1 MLKVINSR
9 QSVRVWTEKKVAVL
23 IIKRILEAGMNAPSA
38 GNEQAW
44 QFIVVTEKEL
54 LERIAA
60 VHPGGAYAGKA
71 PCAILVCGDTRLEKY
86 KGLWVE
92 DCSAAIEN
100 MLLAMHALKLG
111 GVWTGIYPL
120 ADRIKSF
127 TRLLALPKGVVPLA
141 LVPFGYPAV
150 PLKKRP
156 SRYKRT
162 RVHFNSW

>member
-9 QSVRVWTEKKVAVL
+9 QSVRAWTEKKVAILVL
-23 IIKRILEAGMNAPSA
+23 KKILEAGMNAPSA

-44 QFIVVTEKEL
+44 QFIVVTEREL

-60 VHPGGAYAGKA
+60 VHPGGAYVGKA
-71 PCAILVCGDTRLEKY
+71 PCAILVCGDTKLEKY
-86 KGLWVE
+86 KELWVE

-120 ADRIKSF
+120 ADSIKSF
-127 TRLLALPKGVVPLA
+127 TRLFKLPNGVVPLA
-141 LVPFGYPAV
+141 LLPFGYPAAT
-150 PLKKRP
+150 LKKRP
-156 SRYKRT
+156 SRYKNT
-162 RVHFNSW
+162 CVHFNSW

>member
-1 MLKVINSR
+1 MLRVINSR
-9 QSVRVWTEKKVAVL
+9 QSVRAWTEKKVAVS
-23 IIKRILEAGMNAPSA
+23 IIRRILEAGMNAPSA

-44 QFIVVTEKEL
+44 QFVVVTEKEL

-60 VHPGGAYAGKA
+60 VHPGGDYVGKA
-71 PCAILVCGDTRLEKY
+71 PCAILVCGDTRLEEY
-86 KGLWVE
+86 KGMWVE

-111 GVWTGIYPL
+111 GVWTGIYPQ

-127 TRLLALPKGVVPLA
+127 TSLLKLPKSVVPLA
-141 LVPFGYPAV
+141 LVPFGYPAE

-156 SRYKRT
+156 SRYKKT

>member
-9 QSVRVWTEKKVAVL
+9 QSVRVWTEKKVAVS

-71 PCAILVCGDTRLEKY
+71 PCAILVCGDTRLEEY
-86 KGLWVE
+86 KDMWVE

-111 GVWTGIYPL
+111 GVWTGIYPQ
-120 ADRIKSF
+120 ADRVRDF
-127 TRLLALPKGVVPLA
+127 RRLLKMPKCVVPLA
-141 LVPFGYPAV
+141 LVPFGYPAK

-156 SRYKRT
+156 NRYKKT

>member
-1 MLKVINSR
+1 MLEIINSR
-9 QSVRVWTEKKVAVL
+9 QSVRAWTDKKVPTSLVKK
-23 IIKRILEAGMNAPSA
+23 IIEAGMNAPSA
-38 GNEQAW
+38 GNQQSW
-44 QFIVVTEKEL
+44 QFVVVNEKDL

-60 VHPGGAYAGKA
+60 IHPSGVFTRMA

-120 ADRIKSF
+120 KNRITSF
-127 TRLLALPKGVVPLA
+127 TRLFKLPKGVVPLA

-156 SRYKRT
+156 SRYKNT

>member
-1 MLKVINSR
+1 MR
-9 QSVRVWTEKKVAVL
+9 AWTEKKVAIS
-23 IIKRILEAGMNAPSA
+23 IIKRILETGMNAPSA

-54 LERIAA
+54 LERIAD

-71 PCAILVCGDTRLEKY
+71 PCAILACGDTRLEKY

-111 GVWTGIYPL
+111 GVWTGIYPQ
-120 ADRIKSF
+120 ADRVRDF
-127 TRLLALPKGVVPLA
+127 CHLLKLPKSVVPLA
-141 LVPFGYPAV
+141 LVPFGYPAA

-156 SRYKRT
+156 SRYMNK

>member
-1 MLKVINSR
+1 MLKIINSR
-9 QSVRVWTEKKVAVL
+9 QSVRAWAEKKVAVSM
-23 IIKRILEAGMNAPSA
+23 IKKILEAGMNAPSA

-44 QFIVVTEKEL
+44 QFIVVTKKEL
-54 LERIAA
+54 LESIAA
-60 VHPGGAYAGKA
+60 VHPGGDYAGKA
-71 PCAILVCGDTRLEKY
+71 PCAILVCGDTRCEKY

-111 GVWTGIYPL
+111 GVWTGIYPQ
-120 ADRIKSF
+120 AGRVRVF
-127 TRLLALPKGVVPLA
+127 RRLLKLPKSVVPLA

-156 SRYKRT
+156 SRYKQS